1 MIMAKKRLKLAKPGK
16 RFGAACIDG
25 AIPFI
30 LYIIIIIAASSRN
43 TYSYNYNFDNEFG
56 YGYQETS
63 GSPVAVAIAVLLL
76 LAYLIVELVFYA
88 KAASIGKKIL
98 GLQVV
103 SSIDGRPLGFG
114 RMLYREFIVKQA
126 SSVLMLGYIWIL
138 VDDKHRGW
146 HDKIMDTYVVDI
158 KASTAAGMTNEP
170 APAAPAAPQAPA
182 ASAQAAPATTASAPA
197 APAAPA
203 TAASAPAAPASAPA
217 PAAAPASEPA
227 PAAAPAAPAPAAAPA
242 PEVPAVS
249 VDVEAAPV
257 SAPAAPKRPTIR
269 LDIDEPAAA
278 DVKVSMSMK
287 KDELLA
293 AAEKLG
299 VSIKA
304 GATKAEII
312 EAIEKASK

>member
-43 TYSYNYNFDNEFG
+43 MYSYNYNFDNEFG

-158 KASTAAGMTNEP
+158 KASAAAGMTNEP
-170 APAAPAAPQAPA
+170 APAAPAQAAPAAPEAPA
-182 ASAQAAPATTASAPA
+182 ASAQAAPAA
-197 APAAPA
+197 
-203 TAASAPAAPASAPA
+203 APA
-217 PAAAPASEPA
+217 PAAQPA
-227 PAAAPAAPAPAAAPA
+227 PAAPAAPAPAAASA

-249 VDVEAAPV
+249 VDVEAAPA
-257 SAPAAPKRPTIR
+257 APAAPKRPTIR

-299 VSIKA
+299 VGVKA

>member
-170 APAAPAAPQAPA
+170 TPAAPAAPQAPA
-182 ASAQAAPATTASAPA
+182 APAQAAPAAPEAPAASAQAAPA
-197 APAAPA
+197 AAPA
-203 TAASAPAAPASAPA
+203 TAAPATAQAATAPV
-217 PAAAPASEPA
+217 
-227 PAAAPAAPAPAAAPA
+227 APAAPAPAAAPA